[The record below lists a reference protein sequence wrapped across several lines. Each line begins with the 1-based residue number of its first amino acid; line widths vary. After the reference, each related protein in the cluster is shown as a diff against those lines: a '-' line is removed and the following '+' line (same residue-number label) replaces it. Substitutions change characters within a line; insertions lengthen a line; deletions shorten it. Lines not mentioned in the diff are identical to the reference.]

1 MGHKESDVLRRYV
14 TLYDQDLSRAINS
27 IKVPAP
33 SPSNSNPKSDGTNGR

>member
-1 MGHKESDVLRRYV
+1 VLRRYV

-33 SPSNSNPKSDGTNGR
+33 PPSNPNTNSDGTNGR